1 MNSTVAAVII
11 TACLLAAVLLGI
23 RLRRLLPSEHLNQDT
38 RDSIKIAMGLVA
50 TMTALVLG
58 LLVSSAK
65 GAYDTTRTQ
74 VIQMAA
80 KVAFLDRILDL
91 YGPDAVPVRAQLRQT
106 IQDAVAH
113 IWPKDKATPQLSP
126 NVRAG
131 DAFFVSLL
139 RLSPRDETQRALKS
153 QASIL
158 ALDLGQARTHLVAQ
172 SVSSISAPLL
182 IVVVCWLVILL
193 ASFSLLA
200 PGNSTAT
207 LSSMIAAL
215 SVAAA
220 IFLILEL
227 DHPFRGIIRISSEPL
242 RAVLDQPPQ

>member
-1 MNSTVAAVII
+1 MSSTVAAVII

-91 YGPDAVPVRAQLRQT
+91 YGPDAAPVRAQLRLT
-106 IQDAVAH
+106 IQDAVTH
-113 IWPKDKATPQLSP
+113 IWPKDKSTPQLSP

-139 RLSPRDETQRALKS
+139 RLSPQDETHRALKS
-153 QASIL
+153 QASSL
-158 ALDLGQARTHLVAQ
+158 ALDLGQARTQLVAQ
-172 SVSSISAPLL
+172 SVSSIPAPLL
-182 IVVVCWLVILL
+182 IVVVCWLFILL

-200 PGNSTAT
+200 TGNSTAT
-207 LSSMIAAL
+207 LCSMIAAL

-227 DHPFRGIIRISSEPL
+227 DHPFRGLISISSQPL
-242 RAVLDQPPQ
+242 QAVLNQSPQ